1 MVYLGELPAVNSAT
15 QGFGLYF
22 KGNSKALKI
31 LNRGQADQE
40 NRVVFRNFPE
50 TLLWRV
56 GWRESRR
63 LRNGAEV
70 VRLSCCLFRWE
81 IGRCGKG
88 NHRINEGRDYVPFDC
103 LSCMGFTVHTC
114 KWMNEWMKHFHTA
127 HLETHG
133 GRGLYVLLIQN
144 SNLDRHHYLRTLL
157 SQDWHCNKN
166 CIGFLWCDRNTN
178 SHT

>member
-1 MVYLGELPAVNSAT
+1 MRSESMVYLGELLAVNSAT

-31 LNRGQADQE
+31 LNRGQANQE

-50 TLLWRV
+50 TSVWRV

-81 IGRCGKG
+81 TGRCGEG

-114 KWMNEWMKHFHTA
+114 KWMNEWMNELSISTQ
-127 HLETHG
+127 LILRPMVG
-133 GRGLYVLLIQN
+133 GGYTF
-144 SNLDRHHYLRTLL
+144 SWSKT
-157 SQDWHCNKN
+157 
-166 CIGFLWCDRNTN
+166 
-178 SHT
+178 

>member
-114 KWMNEWMKHFHTA
+114 KWMNEWSISTQLILRPMAGGGYMFSWSKTQTLTDTTAWGHFSLKTDIA
-127 HLETHG
+127 T
-133 GRGLYVLLIQN
+133 RIV
-144 SNLDRHHYLRTLL
+144 
-157 SQDWHCNKN
+157 
-166 CIGFLWCDRNTN
+166 
-178 SHT
+178 